1 MVVNVKCFP
10 ILTIECGGTNVGE
23 KLQPNQI
30 SNPGII
36 MVCT

>member
-1 MVVNVKCFP
+1 MVVNVKFLP
-10 ILTIECGGTNVGE
+10 SLTIACGGTNVGE